1 MSILDDLSPSNVLL
15 LKKISMVFFLQ
26 AFFAFVVPSDAMKI
40 NAAGG
45 LRRFS
50 SPGNVLGEDECMCVC
65 VCCNVTWGKCAMCT

>member
-1 MSILDDLSPSNVLL
+1 MSILDDLSPSIVLL

-50 SPGNVLGEDECMCVC
+50 VAKERSWWKMSVCVC
-65 VCCNVTWGKCAMCT
+65 V